1 MITIEVNNKPIQAKE
16 GETILEAINR
26 NGIKVPTLCRM
37 EGFSPTGACRLCV
50 VEIEGI
56 SGLIPSCSHVIQEPI
71 KIKTHSPRV
80 IRSRKILVELLLS
93 NHPDDCLYCVRNGN
107 CELQDL
113 AIDLNVRE
121 RRISGTKLK
130 SNLDQSSPGI
140 VRDQSKCVLC
150 GRCVRVCDEIQA
162 VSTFDF
168 IKRGNK
174 TAIAT
179 SLNKDLN
186 FSNCIYCGQCIMV
199 CPTAALF
206 EKSNI
211 DILEEKLNNKEVH
224 VVVQY
229 SPAVSA
235 TIAEELGIRSGKDFN
250 GILNSILKKIGF
262 SKVFDSAFGSDVLVY
277 EQAAELLEKIKYSNN
292 LPLISS
298 CCPGWIKHMEQSYF
312 DLMEN
317 VSTCK
322 SPQQIVGSLIKSYF
336 IEQEKIAPEK
346 IFSVSIMPCP
356 ANKFEAQREEMTN
369 KGISDIDLVLTTR
382 ELITLI
388 KFHGIDVQSIDE
400 ETTDYPF
407 NISSS
412 AGKLHAVSGG
422 IAESVVRTAYFLAT
436 KNELNEYKLTK
447 LRGQKDRK
455 EMFVDMGDTNLSVAV
470 VSGLRNANILLDEI
484 RNGRNDI
491 QYIEIMACPGGCV
504 NGGGQPFCSDNKM
517 MKSRFKTVYDFD
529 DKENLKSAHKNRN
542 LIELYERFLGEPLS
556 VKANS
561 LIHTKYNERDVLL

>member
-1 MITIEVNNKPIQAKE
+1 MITIEVNNKQIQAKK
-16 GETILEAINR
+16 GETILETLNR
-26 NGIKVPTLCRM
+26 NGIKVPTLCCM
-37 EGFSPTGACRLCV
+37 EGFTPTGACRLCV
-50 VEIEGI
+50 VEVEGK
-56 SGLIPSCSHVIQEPI
+56 SGLIPSCSFPVEEFL

-80 IRSRKILVELLLS
+80 IRSRKMLVELLLS
-93 NHPDDCLYCVRNGN
+93 NHPDDCLYCVRNGS

-121 RRISGTKLK
+121 RRFSGTKLK

-150 GRCVRVCDEIQA
+150 GRCVRVCDEIQEIT
-162 VSTFDF
+162 TFDF

-179 SLNKDLN
+179 SFNKDLN
-186 FSNCIYCGQCIMV
+186 LSNCIYCGQCIMV

-211 DILEEKLNNKEVH
+211 DILEEKLNIKEMS

-235 TIAEELGIRSGKDFN
+235 TIAEELGIRSGKDIN

-262 SKVFDSAFGSDVLVY
+262 SKVFDSAFGSDILVY
-277 EQAAELLEKIKYSNN
+277 EQSAELLEKIKYSNN

-322 SPQQIVGSLIKSYF
+322 SPQQIVGSLIKNYF
-336 IEQEKIAPEK
+336 SEQEKIDPEK
-346 IFSVSIMPCP
+346 IYSVSIMPCP

-388 KFHGIDVQSIDE
+388 KFHGIDVHGIE
-400 ETTDYPF
+400 EEMTDYPF

-412 AGKLHAVSGG
+412 AGKLHSVSGG
-422 IAESVVRTAYFLAT
+422 IAESVIRTSYFMAT

-455 EMFVDMGDTNLSVAV
+455 EMFVEMGDIKLGVAV

-491 QYIEIMACPGGCV
+491 QYIEIMACPGGCI
-504 NGGGQPFCSDNKM
+504 NGGGQPFCHDNKIT
-517 MKSRFKTVYDFD
+517 KSRFKTVYDFD
-529 DKENLKSAHKNRN
+529 DKGNLKMAHKNRN
-542 LIELYERFLGEPLS
+542 LIELYEKFFGEPQS
-556 VKANS
+556 IKGNS
-561 LIHTKYNERDVLL
+561 LLHTKYSERDILQ